1 MFAFVDI
8 FLISFFNRWQFLFK
22 PFFGNQDKNF
32 TFIICRMNDLCNRLE
47 MFVCYPY
54 PFWRCQYCSLICVP
68 FSYCH
73 LQFHVVGPSLLSYIH
88 ILLSG
93 EVACKFE
100 LKRKQGL
107 QFDTES
113 ALWIPLI
120 HPFLQSSLLLKMMTR
135 TFLCPPFSAYWRS
148 CYQLP
153 CKIVMN
159 ESKLWILLEMLR
171 VELMSFC

>member
-1 MFAFVDI
+1 MNDGLLHLLPKVT
-8 FLISFFNRWQFLFK
+8 ISFQAILWEPGQEFRFHHMRNERLVQPSRDARLL
-22 PFFGNQDKNF
+22 PLSLLEVSVLQP
-32 TFIICRMNDLCNRLE
+32 DLCA
-47 MFVCYPY
+47 
-54 PFWRCQYCSLICVP
+54 

-113 ALWIPLI
+113 A
-120 HPFLQSSLLLKMMTR
+120 F
-135 TFLCPPFSAYWRS
+135 
-148 CYQLP
+148 
-153 CKIVMN
+153 
-159 ESKLWILLEMLR
+159 
-171 VELMSFC
+171 